1 MWVHQNIANISNM
14 GLKVQRAWKMVVRA
28 PLHPPPTPLVAIQN
42 IKIMEISIF
51 ALKH

>member
-14 GLKVQRAWKMVVRA
+14 GLKVQRPWKMVVRA
-28 PLHPPPTPLVAIQN
+28 PLTPLVAIQN
-42 IKIMEISIF
+42 IKIMEISIC